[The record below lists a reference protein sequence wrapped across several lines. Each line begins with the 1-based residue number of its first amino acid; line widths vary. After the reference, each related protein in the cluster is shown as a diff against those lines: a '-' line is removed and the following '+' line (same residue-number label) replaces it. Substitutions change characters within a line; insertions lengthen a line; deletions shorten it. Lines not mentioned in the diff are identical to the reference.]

1 MHLVLI
7 YLLATLLFVL
17 VVISLGFK
25 PKFISRMNG
34 VILLFVAIVGI
45 GTYGYGYYSLYGGSV
60 RTVMRTL
67 FSCFC
72 MFLGRN
78 EIGAISAV
86 PFLATDGMQILIYA
100 AHLLALYCLASAVIS
115 SVGANLLRTLHLALI
130 RWGDL
135 DIVYGSD
142 SSAVDLAEKLI
153 KKHTTV
159 VIDSSGK
166 TDFSDRVTHM
176 GSLLLTDDAARTPSA
191 SLMKRLGIKA
201 GKRHYTF
208 YCLDPD
214 PDKNVR
220 FAAKL
225 LEVLE
230 ARGVTKEQISLT
242 ILAKDTAGEGLM
254 AGSGTEERYGFGSV
268 LAVDRPELIARM
280 LVRSTP
286 LWSLMRFDGKG
297 RAEEDFEAVIIG
309 FGSTGQA
316 VLRQLVMNGQFAG
329 SHFRATVVSLDH
341 EGEAG
346 NFFFRYPALKDEYDI
361 SFMDASARS
370 KTFYEYLEAHAE
382 SLNMVVVCTGNGKE
396 NMELTQELTGFLS
409 DFPRHI
415 PVVQCSVQ
423 GIITLNPEIGLPKSQ
438 SLYDPSVL
446 NAGQMDAMAKILN
459 HRYHLEEGRTAEEDW
474 ASCDYFS
481 RMSCRA
487 SADYMEAF
495 LASTGTDREQVLKDG
510 WAPDPEVLET
520 LGQSEHLR
528 WCAFHYCMGY
538 RAMPEETFRERA
550 ALYQEQVKE
559 GVRPLRIGKDTE
571 HRLHACL
578 TGWDELEELAEREA
592 QATGVRKD
600 YKQMDIDNVLM
611 IPDLLREASHE

>member
-1 MHLVLI
+1 MHLVFVYILS
-7 YLLATLLFVL
+7 ALLFL
-17 VVISLGFK
+17 FLLITLGFK
-25 PKFISRMNG
+25 PKFISKLNG
-34 VILLFVAIVGI
+34 AILVFVAIVGL
-45 GTYGYGYYSLYGGSV
+45 GTYGYGYYTLYGGSF

-86 PFLATDGMQILIYA
+86 PLLATDGMQILIYA

-115 SVGANLLRTLHLALI
+115 SVGANLLRTLHLAFI

-135 DIVYGSD
+135 DVVYGSD

-166 TDFSDRVTHM
+166 TEYADRVTHM

-191 SLMKRLGIKA
+191 SLMKRLGIRP
-201 GKRHYTF
+201 GRRHYSF
-208 YCLDPD
+208 YCLDAD

-220 FAAKL
+220 FAARL

-230 ARGVTKEQISLT
+230 SRGITKEQISLT
-242 ILAKDTAGEGLM
+242 ILAKDSAGEGLLA
-254 AGSGTEERYGFGSV
+254 AGGGEERYGFGSV

-280 LVRSTP
+280 LVRSAP
-286 LWSLMRFDGKG
+286 PYSLMRFDGKG

-346 NFFFRYPALKDEYDI
+346 SFFFRYPALKDEYDI
-361 SFMDASARS
+361 HFMDVSARS
-370 KTFYEYLEAHAE
+370 RAFYEYLKEHAE
-382 SLNMVVVCTGNGKE
+382 SLNLIVVCTGNGKE
-396 NMELTQELTGFLS
+396 NTELTQELTGFLS
-409 DFPRHI
+409 DFPRRI
-415 PVVQCSVQ
+415 PVMQCSLH
-423 GIITLNPEIGLPKSQ
+423 GIVTLDPETGLPKSQ

-459 HRYHLEEGRTAEEDW
+459 HRYHLEEGRTPEEDW

-487 SADYMEAF
+487 SADYMDAF
-495 LASTGTDREQVLKDG
+495 LAATGTDREQVLNEG
-510 WAPDPEVLET
+510 WAPEAEVLET
-520 LGQSEHLR
+520 LGQAEHLR

-538 RAMPEETFRERA
+538 RAMPKETFSRRAEQYREQSARG
-550 ALYQEQVKE
+550 E
-559 GVRPLRIGKDTE
+559 RPVRIGKDTE

-578 TGWDELEELAEREA
+578 IGWDELPALSDREA
-592 QATGVRKD
+592 EVTGVWKD
-600 YKQMDIDNVLM
+600 YKKMDIDNVLM
-611 IPDLLREASHE
+611 IPDLLREARHE